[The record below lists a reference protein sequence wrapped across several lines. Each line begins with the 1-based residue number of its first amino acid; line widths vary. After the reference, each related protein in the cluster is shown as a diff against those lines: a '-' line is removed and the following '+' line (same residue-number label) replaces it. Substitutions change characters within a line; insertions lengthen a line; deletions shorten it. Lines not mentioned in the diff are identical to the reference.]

1 MSNFCTI
8 DEQSIDTSKKKKKMI
23 IIVAVV
29 VALLLVGGAIIVYF
43 NFFAG
48 RELDETIEMYEDAMK
63 HQDEEKMLSII
74 FPKDSVKNSILR
86 ECGEEC
92 EDDFEQMKEKNIRI
106 KSIRTK
112 EVEDVDM
119 ELAEEIE
126 AVLRDEYGMK
136 VRFSEFKILTLVMNY
151 KQDDMEEML
160 EEEMLAYKVGDKWYI
175 SPGILDYID
184 KSHQAS
190 DYQTSKNIILAV
202 ETALLNDEIYDMMK
216 PYFGTVISL
225 ENDFTYLPKEFQ
237 NEFNNKYNLD
247 EYKPKT
253 KYTKNGATG
262 YSFKIEEDGDV
273 IIYISS
279 EQKLD
284 QWQIYPLTDENYYTD
299 EKPEVNEDDVNVQ
312 QDVGYNYVQLISDQS
327 PILGYW
333 QSDEAGMYIGY
344 NTSEYKEGF
353 VVYVYTGTKFEIFN
367 AKTGWSIRGDKEQIY
382 FVNENGRTMELT
394 IYDENNIKCVLEHSV
409 NVTEIVGEFVFE
421 KGEIDPDVAGRF
433 VGEWQECFSKEH
445 KFSVSYDGRLS
456 YQYGESKSYDE
467 RVEEDGIVRM
477 PTIIL
482 YNGHDSIIF
491 IDTYTEIPEYVD
503 TENDIPIKS
512 ASLQLCKD
520 EDMMRI
526 HWEVTGAS
534 NVNCEY
540 HYKVGSPQEEFW
552 DAMYAYEELASAQTD
567 YKKVS
572 LIYLDDNDMP
582 ELILWDKGEMYTYAN
597 GETAKIDCQELT
609 YLAGAGVSKFEYVPR
624 TGRFSTHKHPSTHYF
639 IYDGIS
645 VKKQYVYICGAYG
658 VDAPC
663 AYTGENIELDYDA
676 FEQGLK
682 NDGFV
687 DMIEPEKYLFVSE
700 AYTNMEGAWD
710 FD

>member
-1 MSNFCTI
+1 M
-8 DEQSIDTSKKKKKMI
+8 DEQYIDTRKKKKKMI

-63 HQDEEKMLSII
+63 HQDEEKMLSIM

-86 ECGEEC
+86 ECGEEY

-136 VRFSEFKILTLVMNY
+136 VQFSEFKILTLVMNY

-184 KSHQAS
+184 KSHQAC

-353 VVYVYTGTKFEIFN
+353 VVYVYTGGGMIDCFNYKF
-367 AKTGWSIRGDKEQIY
+367 GWSMSGNAEQLM
-382 FVNENGRTMELT
+382 FAKENGLNMEMT
-394 IYDENNIKCVLEHSV
+394 IYDENNIKCSSDIFTTG
-409 NVTEIVGEFVFE
+409 TENNGELIFE
-421 KGEIDPDVAGRF
+421 KKEIDSSVADMF
-433 VGEWQECFSKEH
+433 VGDWEEIFTREDSTY
-445 KFSVSYDGRLS
+445 SISYDGKFK
-456 YQYGESKSYDE
+456 YEHGDNKSYDE
-467 RVEEDGIVRM
+467 RVEEDGIVKM
-477 PTIIL
+477 PTIVL
-482 YNGHDSIIF
+482 YDGKGSLAF
-491 IDTYTEIPEYVD
+491 VDTFTEHPEYFD
-503 TENDIPIKS
+503 LEKTIPIS
-512 ASLQLCKD
+512 VLSFSLYSQ
-520 EDMMRI
+520 ENIM
-526 HWEVTGAS
+526 G
-534 NVNCEY
+534 VNYYQVVAQPTQYYC
-540 HYKVGSPQEEFW
+540 YKVGSSQEEFW
-552 DAMYAYEELASAQTD
+552 DAMSAYDELASTQTD

-572 LIYLDDNDMP
+572 LIYLDDNDIP
-582 ELILWDKGEMYTYAN
+582 ELILWDTGEMYTYAN
-597 GETAKIDCQELT
+597 GTPIKIECWELT
-609 YLAGAGVSKFEYVPR
+609 HLAGAGVSTFNYVPR
-624 TGRFSTHKHPSTHYF
+624 TGKFLAQKHPSWHYF
-639 IYDGIS
+639 YYDGVS
-645 VKKQYVYICGAYG
+645 TTKQYFYSSMI
-658 VDAPC
+658 VDGPRC
-663 AYTGENIELDYDA
+663 FKGETSDIPLTYEE
-676 FEQGLK
+676 FEQELLDNGY
-682 NDGFV
+682 V
-687 DMIEPEKYLFVSE
+687 DMIEPGKYDSVMQ
-700 AYTNMEGAWD
+700 AYENMDGALY
-710 FD
+710 FH